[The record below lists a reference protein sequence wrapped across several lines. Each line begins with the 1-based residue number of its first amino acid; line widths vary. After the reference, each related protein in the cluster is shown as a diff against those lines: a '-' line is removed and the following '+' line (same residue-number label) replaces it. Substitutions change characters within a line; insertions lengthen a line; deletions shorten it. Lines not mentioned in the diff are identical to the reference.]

1 MSPDGSTKQPP
12 EEKLLRLIR
21 GKGPHA
27 AAEAPAAATVA
38 VGTSAIAVPA
48 GGLGSRLRSTP
59 WPRVAVGCL
68 GLALLIEVVSLLIEV
83 MRPLPAVLVPSVP
96 TPPAVPS
103 GDAAASSLAIPS
115 LEASFAHPV
124 FMSSAAESLA
134 APPGAKTGPSG
145 SAKQL
150 ASRLTLMGIVSG
162 TPGEAVIEDSET
174 RRTYFVTTGQALVE
188 GATLERVLDN
198 RVILDLNG
206 EKIELTL

>member
-21 GKGPHA
+21 GKGPQA
-27 AAEAPAAATVA
+27 AAEAPSPSAAVA

-48 GGLGSRLRSTP
+48 GGRMRLMP
-59 WPRVAVGCL
+59 WPRVAIACL
-68 GLALLIEVVSLLIEV
+68 GLALLIEVVSLLVEV
-83 MRPLPAVLVPSVP
+83 MRPLPAIHVPVA
-96 TPPAVPS
+96 PPSPAAPS
-103 GDAAASSLAIPS
+103 GGAAAPSPALPS
-115 LEASFAHPV
+115 LEASLSHPV
-124 FMSSAAESLA
+124 FTPGAAESPA
-134 APPGAKTGPSG
+134 AQLGAKTGPSG

-174 RRTYFVTTGQALVE
+174 KKTYFVTTGQVLVE